1 MPVSPFR
8 TPRVGPALVVALATA
23 LLLGGSPL
31 VVRAEETA
39 APSATP
45 APTPT
50 ATPSPAPTP
59 TPSPTPSPTPAGA
72 LPPAPAVPP
81 GPVFASGPIPVTGS
95 ITLYGRG
102 YGHGVGMSQWGARG
116 RALAGQ
122 DAATILAH
130 YYQATTL
137 AAIDPATPIR
147 VLLVSNF
154 APTPDRPARI
164 VGLNGPWT
172 IDGVDAAFPA
182 GGGLVVAPGPTG
194 WQASVLAPDGT
205 PLWSAPVTG
214 ALVVRPAAPDTL
226 LQVTFKASASNV
238 YRGAVRL
245 ITTSR
250 VTAINELGLDQY
262 LLGVVPAEM
271 SYRWPAEALKAQAIA
286 ARSYA
291 LRRLRP
297 ASAPWDVYD
306 DTRSQVYRGVLVE
319 RPPVSQAILDTSGQV
334 LMAGS
339 SVANTP
345 FHSADGG
352 ATESNE
358 FVWTRADG
366 TVIGKPVPELRGS
379 SDRAPDGTPY
389 DAASPSASWRTATYS
404 IEAFSAIMAA
414 NPRTAVGLV
423 TAIAFARPGVS
434 GRAVAVTLYGTGG
447 VKTVSGTI
455 FQAVFNANRPPG
467 HPALRSTLIDLAPIP

>member
-1 MPVSPFR
+1 MPVCPSR
-8 TPRVGPALVVALATA
+8 TPRVGPALVAALATV

-31 VVRAEETA
+31 VARAEE
-39 APSATP
+39 TP

-50 ATPSPAPTP
+50 LDPAPTP
-59 TPSPTPSPTPAGA
+59 TPTGP

-81 GPVFASGPIPVTGS
+81 GPVFASGPIPVGGS

-122 DAATILAH
+122 DATTILAH
-130 YYQATTL
+130 YYQGAVPGVV
-137 AAIDPATPIR
+137 DPATPIR

-182 GGGLVVAPGPTG
+182 GDGLTIARGPTG

-205 PLWSAPVTG
+205 PLWSAQAAG

-226 LQVTFKASASNV
+226 LQIPFKVSASNV

-245 ITTSR
+245 ILTSR
-250 VTAINELGLDQY
+250 VTVVNELGLDQY

-271 SYRWPAEALKAQAIA
+271 SYRWPAEALKAQAVA
-286 ARSYA
+286 ARTYA

-297 ASAPWDVYD
+297 STAPWDVYD

-319 RPPVSQAILDTSGQV
+319 RPSVSQAILDTSGQV
-334 LMAGS
+334 LLAGS
-339 SVANTP
+339 GVANTP

-423 TAIAFARPGVS
+423 TAIAFTRPGVS
-434 GRAVAVTLYGTGG
+434 GRATAVTLYGTAG
-447 VKTVSGTI
+447 VKTVSGTV
-455 FQAVFNANRPPG
+455 FQAVFNANRPSG

>member
-1 MPVSPFR
+1 MPVSPSR
-8 TPRVGPALVVALATA
+8 TPRAVPALVAALATA
-23 LLLGGSPL
+23 LLLGSSPL
-31 VVRAEETA
+31 AVRAEETP
-39 APSATP
+39 APSATAAPTPTPSDPPAPTP

-50 ATPSPAPTP
+50 DSP
-59 TPSPTPSPTPAGA
+59 
-72 LPPAPAVPP
+72 PPAPVVPP
-81 GPVFASGPIPVTGS
+81 GPVFMPGPIPVAGT

-130 YYQATTL
+130 YYQATTF
-137 AAIDPATPIR
+137 ATIDPSAPIR

-154 APTPDRPARI
+154 SPTPDRPARI

-172 IDGVDAAFPA
+172 IDGLGALFPPAAALTLSPR
-182 GGGLVVAPGPTG
+182 PGS
-194 WQASVLAPDGT
+194 WQASVAAADGT
-205 PLWSAPVTG
+205 VLWSAPVTG
-214 ALVVRPAAPDTL
+214 DLVARPAAPHTL
-226 LQVTFKASASNV
+226 LQVAFKASASNV

-250 VTAINELGLDQY
+250 VTAVNELGIDEY

-286 ARSYA
+286 ARTYA

-297 ASAPWDVYD
+297 TAPWDVHD

-319 RPPVSQAILDTSGQV
+319 RPSVTRAILDTRGQV
-334 LMAGS
+334 LMVGAT
-339 SVANTP
+339 VANTP

-366 TVIGKPVPELRGS
+366 AVIGKPSPELRGS

-404 IEAFSAIMAA
+404 IESFSAIMAA

-423 TAIAFARPGVS
+423 TAIAFSRPGIS
-434 GRAVAVTLYGTGG
+434 GRVVSVTLYGMAG
-447 VKTVSGTI
+447 VKTVSGTL
-455 FQAVFNANRPPG
+455 FQAVFNAHRPPR
-467 HPALRSTLIDLAPIP
+467 HPALRSTLIDLMPIP